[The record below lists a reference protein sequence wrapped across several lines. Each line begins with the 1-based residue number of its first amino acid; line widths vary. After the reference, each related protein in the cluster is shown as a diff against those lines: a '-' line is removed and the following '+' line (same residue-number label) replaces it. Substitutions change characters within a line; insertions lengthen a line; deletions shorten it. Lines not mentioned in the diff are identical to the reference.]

1 MVGEKGEL
9 HIDMTLDSVKE
20 SFGYVETTIFSMAN
34 DQENLLPAFFL
45 RRFISWSMN
54 GGGGV
59 ILQNKSASNSQRS
72 STGHAVASSYT
83 QPHAQMNEY
92 LVFLII
98 IFISFAYILNP
109 PWHRHLILSWRLF
122 LCVPF
127 LQISLLNFPN
137 QFTEQKE
144 LENLYNFHK
153 SSSHRALR
161 FLRRV

>member
-1 MVGEKGEL
+1 MWRQQYSPWQ
-9 HIDMTLDSVKE
+9 MTKRIYFLPFSSVCSYLDHE
-20 SFGYVETTIFSMAN
+20 W
-34 DQENLLPAFFL
+34 
-45 RRFISWSMN
+45 RW
-54 GGGGV
+54 GV

-98 IFISFAYILNP
+98 IFICFAYILNP

-127 LQISLLNFPN
+127 LQISLLNFPT

-153 SSSHRALR
+153 SS
-161 FLRRV
+161 

>member
-1 MVGEKGEL
+1 M
-9 HIDMTLDSVKE
+9 
-20 SFGYVETTIFSMAN
+20 ETTIFSMAN
-34 DQENLLPAFFL
+34 DQENLLPEFFPRL
-45 RRFISWSMN
+45 FICWSMN
-54 GGGGV
+54 GGWGV
-59 ILQNKSASNSQRS
+59 ILQNKSNSQRS
-72 STGHAVASSYT
+72 SIGHAVASSYT

-98 IFISFAYILNP
+98 IFICFAYILNP

-127 LQISLLNFPN
+127 LQISLLNFPT
-137 QFTEQKE
+137 QFTEQKD
-144 LENLYNFHK
+144 LKNLYDFHK